1 MKFTYLNDAVELQ
14 DGKDALSFMVR
25 MAGDVTAM
33 FSDMEGMAADIQRGA
48 DWQQNASR
56 WMQQR
61 FGGSMAVDGGGTAA
75 AAAAAIALMPSRNP
89 LALPPTAPTAPPSK
103 NRHRDPALPPTVTL
117 VHPNAS
123 VNVLPGS
130 TDRTWQLEVETSG
143 LVLAGEVLCRVA
155 FQTYQ
160 SPPLVQVSSSSNPLS
175 FDVRVVSPP
184 TTGAVELTANA
195 IPSNVTVIVYGVNFP
210 TTENFD

>member
-1 MKFTYLNDAVELQ
+1 MRLMYLGDSVEVL
-14 DGKDALSFMVR
+14 DGTDALSFLVR
-25 MAGDVTAM
+25 MAGDVSGM
-33 FSDMEGMAADIQRGA
+33 FADMQAMAADIQRGA

-56 WMQQR
+56 WMQQQYGGAMAGG
-61 FGGSMAVDGGGTAA
+61 GGSNAA
-75 AAAAAIALMPSRNP
+75 AAAAAIALMPTRAP
-89 LALPPTAPTAPPSK
+89 LALPQAASAAPAPK

-123 VNVLPGS
+123 VNVLTGS
-130 TDRTWQLEVETSG
+130 TDRTWTLEVETSG
-143 LVLAGEVLCRVA
+143 IVQAGEVLCRIQ

-160 SPPLVQVSSSSNPLS
+160 TAPLVHVSSSSNPLS
-175 FDVRVVSPP
+175 YDVRLVSPP
-184 TTGAVELTANA
+184 TTGIVELTANA